1 MLEAEVVWEIR
12 SELGEGPIW
21 WDDSLYWVD
30 INAPRLHVYTP
41 ATGEKRSFVLSEMTG
56 TVVPRAS
63 GGLILAQ
70 ESGLC
75 AFEPETESS
84 ESLPWPADKPI
95 VNRFNDGKCD
105 PQGRFWV
112 GTMGRDEPTGSLYR
126 IDPGFKV
133 TEMLGGVRVSN
144 GLCWDESRGRFY
156 YIDSRTKAIDVFDWE
171 PESGTISG
179 RRIAARLPEGGTG
192 VPDGMTIDTEGRLW
206 VAVFRGRGVHCID
219 PDTGR
224 SLEKVAVPVP
234 KTTACWFGGKNLDEL
249 YITTAS
255 VGEDDASLQ
264 ANPLA
269 GSLFVCRPGASGHPA
284 TPCAL

>member
-1 MLEAEVVWEIR
+1 LTEAEVVWEIR

-21 WDDSLYWVD
+21 WKGALYWVD
-30 INAPRLHVYTP
+30 INAPRLHIYTP
-41 ATGEKRSFVLSEMTG
+41 STGEKQSFELHEMTG

-70 ESGLC
+70 ETGLC
-75 AFEPETESS
+75 AFDPATESIQR
-84 ESLPWPADKPI
+84 LPWPADKRI

-126 IDPGFKV
+126 IDADFVV
-133 TEMLGGVRVSN
+133 TEVLTGIRVSN

-156 YIDSRTKAIDVFDWE
+156 YIDSRTGAIDVFDWD
-171 PESGTISG
+171 GDAATIRG
-179 RRIAARLPEGGTG
+179 RRVLARLPDGETG

-206 VAVFRGRGVHCID
+206 VAVFGGYGVHCID

-224 SLEKVAVPVP
+224 SLQKISVPAA
-234 KTTACWFGGKNLDEL
+234 KTTACWFGGEKLDEL

-255 VGEDDASLQ
+255 IREDAASLK
-264 ANPLA
+264 AYPLA
-269 GSLFVCRPGASGHPA
+269 GSLFVCRPGASGHPT
-284 TPCAL
+284 TPCLL